1 MASSKRR
8 PKINKCADVEISH
21 RCHTRVKDAGH
32 ISQSSRQTGMVP
44 VSPPNVFMPMF
55 EGLRFNHWKTGVG
68 DDGIVLLGLDRA
80 NSSVNAISRAVLD
93 ELEQIVER
101 LAIEKPVGVIIYS
114 EKTSGFAVGAD
125 IRAFLEYAKNDTV
138 LENIEHG
145 QRVYEALARLP
156 CPTVAAVH
164 GACMGGGTELILACR
179 QRIAADDD
187 KTKIG
192 LPEVMLGIH
201 PGWGGTA
208 RLPRLIGAT
217 EALPIMLTGRALSAK
232 RALALG
238 VIDRICRADELL
250 AEARHLLRRP
260 HSRPLAQRAT
270 AWASNTWLARQILAP
285 VMLKQTAGKVR
296 KEHYPAPF
304 AMIDVWK
311 RGGADVGQRLKLEAR
326 SVERLAKTP
335 TAQNLIRIFF
345 LQERLKSQGAGVDA
359 AIKHVHVVGAGVMG
373 GDIAA
378 WAAFKGFEV
387 TLQDREMKFIQ
398 PALDRARALYEKK
411 LKNPEKVAEVV
422 RRLRADVD
430 GKGVAS
436 ADLAI
441 EAIYENADAKRALYC
456 TIEPQFHGDQLLASN
471 TSSIPLDQLREGL
484 SAPQRF
490 VGLHFFNPVAQMPL
504 VEVVRHD
511 QLDPAVEQRALAFCK
526 AIGKLPVAVK
536 GSPGFLVNRI
546 LMPYL
551 LEAMR
556 LYSEGVP
563 GPVLDRE
570 AKKFGMPMGP
580 IELADTVGLD
590 VCASVGKELA
600 AFLGLELP
608 PGLEDKLEVG
618 KRGKKDGQ
626 GLYTWHEGKP
636 QKPEIDKDYVMP
648 PDLQDR
654 MILPMINEAIACLAD
669 GVVDDADLLD
679 AGVIFGTGF
688 APFRGGPIQY
698 TRTEGA
704 ASLKQKLELLAKKYG
719 ARFLPK
725 QGWDHA
731 ALLPQTLQQQAASLH
746 TQSA

>member
-1 MASSKRR
+1 
-8 PKINKCADVEISH
+8 
-21 RCHTRVKDAGH
+21 
-32 ISQSSRQTGMVP
+32 
-44 VSPPNVFMPMF
+44 MF
-55 EGLRFNHWKTGVG
+55 EGLRFNHWKTSEG
-68 DDGIVLLGLDRA
+68 DDGVVTLTLDRA

-101 LAIEKPVGVIIYS
+101 MAIDRPAGVIVHS
-114 EKTSGFAVGAD
+114 AKSSGFAVGAD
-125 IRAFLEYAKNDTV
+125 VKEFIEYAKQDTV

-187 KTKIG
+187 TTRIA

-217 EALPIMLTGRALSAK
+217 EALPLMLTGKSLSAK
-232 RALALG
+232 RALGLG
-238 VIDRICRADELL
+238 VVDRLARPDELL
-250 AEARHLLRRP
+250 AEARLLLRHAAPRP
-260 HSRPLAQRAT
+260 FARRAK
-270 AWASNTWLARQILAP
+270 AWASNIWPARQILAP
-285 VMLKQTAGKVR
+285 MMFKQTAAKVR

-304 AMIDVWK
+304 AMIDAWK
-311 RGGADVGQRLKLEAR
+311 RGGSSIQQRLKIEAR
-326 SVERLAKTP
+326 SVAKLAKTP

-345 LQERLKSQGAGVDA
+345 LQERLKGQGGGTDP
-359 AIKHVHVVGAGVMG
+359 AIRHVHVVGAGVMG

-378 WAAFKGFEV
+378 WAALKGFDV

-398 PALDRARALYEKK
+398 PALDRARQLYEKK
-411 LKNPEKVAEVV
+411 LKTPEKVEAAM
-422 RRLRADVD
+422 RRLRADVE
-430 GKGVAS
+430 GSGVAS

-441 EAIYENADAKRALYC
+441 EAIYENAEAKEALYAG
-456 TIEPQFHGDQLLASN
+456 IEPQFRADEILASN
-471 TSSIPLDQLREGL
+471 TSSIPLDELRKNL
-484 SAPQRF
+484 VAPQRF
-490 VGLHFFNPVAQMPL
+490 LGLHFFNPVAQMPL

-511 QLDPAVEQRALAFCK
+511 RLDPAIEKRALAFCK

-536 GSPGFLVNRI
+536 GTPGFLVNRI

-600 AFLGLELP
+600 PFLGLEVP
-608 PGLEDKLEVG
+608 PGLDERLAAG

-626 GLYTWHEGKP
+626 GLYVWQDGKP
-636 QKPEIDKDYVMP
+636 QKPEIDKDYMTP
-648 PDLQDR
+648 PDLQER
-654 MILPMINEAIACLAD
+654 MILPMVNEAIACLAD

-698 TRTEGA
+698 ARSEGA
-704 ASLKQKLELLAKKYG
+704 DKLKARLEQLAQRYG
-719 ARFLPK
+719 DRFKPK
-725 QGWDHA
+725 NGWDLPALAQRGFELPA
-731 ALLPQTLQQQAASLH
+731 APAN
-746 TQSA
+746 

>member
-1 MASSKRR
+1 
-8 PKINKCADVEISH
+8 
-21 RCHTRVKDAGH
+21 
-32 ISQSSRQTGMVP
+32 
-44 VSPPNVFMPMF
+44 MF
-55 EGLRFNHWKTGVG
+55 EGLRFNHWKTSLG
-68 DDGIVLLGLDRA
+68 DDGIVTLSLDRKD
-80 NSSVNAISRAVLD
+80 SSVNAISRAVLN

-101 LAIEKPVGVIIYS
+101 LAIERPAGVIIHS
-114 EKTSGFAVGAD
+114 AKPSGFAVGAD
-125 IRAFLEYAKNDTV
+125 IKAFLEYAKNDTV

-145 QRVYEALARLP
+145 QRVYDALAKLP

-179 QRIAADDD
+179 QRIAADDE

-217 EALPIMLTGRALSAK
+217 EAMPIMLTGRSLSAK
-232 RALALG
+232 RAFTMG
-238 VIDRICRADELL
+238 VVDRLCRPEELL

-260 HSRPLAQRAT
+260 HPRPFAFRAK
-270 AWASNTWLARQILAP
+270 AWATNTWLARQILAP
-285 VMLKQTAGKVR
+285 IMLKQTAAKVR

-311 RGGADVGQRLKLEAR
+311 RGGSSITQRLKLEAR
-326 SVERLAKTP
+326 SVAKLSKTP

-345 LQERLKSQGAGVDA
+345 LQERLKGQGAGVDA

-378 WAAFKGFEV
+378 WAALRGFDV

-398 PALDRARALYEKK
+398 PALDRARTLYEKK
-411 LKNPEKVAEVV
+411 LKTPEKIEQTT
-422 RRLRADVD
+422 RRLRADVE

-441 EAIYENADAKRALYC
+441 EAIYENAEAKRELYGK
-456 TIEPQFHGDQLLASN
+456 IEPQFQGNQILATN
-471 TSSIPLDQLREGL
+471 TSSIPLDELRTGL
-484 SAPQRF
+484 AAPQRF
-490 VGLHFFNPVAQMPL
+490 LGLHFFNPVAQMPL

-511 QLDPAVEQRALAFCK
+511 QLDPTIEKRAMAFCK

-536 GSPGFLVNRI
+536 GTPGFLVNRI

-600 AFLGLELP
+600 PFLGLEVP
-608 PGLEDKLEVG
+608 PGLEDKMEVG

-626 GLYTWHEGKP
+626 GLYTWSEGKP
-636 QKPEIDKDYVMP
+636 QKPEVDKDYIMP
-648 PDLQDR
+648 PDLQER
-654 MILPMINEAIACLAD
+654 MILPMVNEAIACLAE

-698 TRTEGA
+698 VRTEGA
-704 ASLKQKLELLAKKYG
+704 DQLRQRLEQLAKRYG
-719 ARFLPK
+719 DRFRPK
-725 QGWDHA
+725 QGWDHP
-731 ALLPQTLQQQAASLH
+731 ALTAQTLDQQAASF
-746 TQSA
+746 AAAAA

>member
-1 MASSKRR
+1 
-8 PKINKCADVEISH
+8 
-21 RCHTRVKDAGH
+21 
-32 ISQSSRQTGMVP
+32 
-44 VSPPNVFMPMF
+44 MF
-55 EGLRFNHWKTGVG
+55 EGLRFNHWQTSEG
-68 DDGIVLLGLDRA
+68 DDGVVTLTLDRA
-80 NSSVNAISRAVLD
+80 DSRVNAISRNVLD

-101 LAIEKPVGVIIYS
+101 LAIDKPAGVIIHS
-114 EKTSGFAVGAD
+114 AKPAGFAVGAD
-125 IRAFLEYAKNDTV
+125 IKEFVEYARHDTV

-145 QRVYEALARLP
+145 QRIYESLARLP

-164 GACMGGGTELILACR
+164 GACMGGGTELILACH
-179 QRIAADDD
+179 QRIAADDE
-187 KTKIG
+187 KTRIA

-217 EALPIMLTGRALSAK
+217 DALPLMLTGKSLSARRALE
-232 RALALG
+232 LG
-238 VIDRICRADELL
+238 VVDRIARPAELL
-250 AEARHLLRRP
+250 AEARLLLRHAPPRP
-260 HSRPLAQRAT
+260 FARRAR

-285 VMLKQTAGKVR
+285 MMLKQTAAKVR

-311 RGGADVGQRLKLEAR
+311 RGGSGIQQRLKIEAR
-326 SVERLAKTP
+326 SVAKLAKTP

-345 LQERLKSQGAGVDA
+345 LQERLKSQGSGVEAGVRQ
-359 AIKHVHVVGAGVMG
+359 VHVVGAGVMG

-378 WAAFKGFEV
+378 WAALKGFDV
-387 TLQDREMKFIQ
+387 TLQDREMKYIQ
-398 PALDRARALYEKK
+398 PALDRARQLYEKK
-411 LKNPEKVAEVV
+411 LKSPEKVEAAI

-430 GKGVAS
+430 GSGVAS

-441 EAIYENADAKRALYC
+441 EAIYENADAKRALYGQ
-456 TIEPQFHGDQLLASN
+456 IEPQFQADEILASN
-471 TSSIPLDQLREGL
+471 TSSIPLDELRQGL
-484 SAPQRF
+484 QAPRRF
-490 VGLHFFNPVAQMPL
+490 LGLHFFNPVAQMPL

-511 QLDPAVEQRALAFCK
+511 QLDPAIEKRALAFCK

-536 GSPGFLVNRI
+536 GTPGFLVNRI

-551 LEAMR
+551 LEALR

-563 GPVLDRE
+563 GAVLDRE
-570 AKKFGMPMGP
+570 ARKFGMPMGP

-600 AFLGLELP
+600 PFLGLELP
-608 PGLEDKLEVG
+608 PGLDEKLDAG

-626 GLYTWHEGKP
+626 GLYVWQDGKP
-636 QKPEIDKDYVMP
+636 EKPEVDKEYVMP

-654 MILPMINEAIACLAD
+654 MILPMVNEAVACLAD

-698 TRTEGA
+698 ARSVGVDQLR
-704 ASLKQKLELLAKKYG
+704 SRLEQLARNYG
-719 ARFLPK
+719 ERFKPK
-725 QGWDHA
+725 HGWDHQ
-731 ALLPQTLQQQAASLH
+731 ALTDTGGKQEATHDA
-746 TQSA
+746 

>member
-1 MASSKRR
+1 
-8 PKINKCADVEISH
+8 
-21 RCHTRVKDAGH
+21 
-32 ISQSSRQTGMVP
+32 
-44 VSPPNVFMPMF
+44 MF
-55 EGLRFNHWKTGVG
+55 EGLRFKHWQTHDDEGV
-68 DDGIVLLGLDRA
+68 VTLTLDRA
-80 NSSVNAISRAVLD
+80 DSSVNAISRAVLD

-101 LAIEKPVGVIIYS
+101 LAIDMPAGVIIHS
-114 EKTSGFAVGAD
+114 AKSSGFAVGAD
-125 IRAFLEYAKNDTV
+125 IREFVEYARQDSV
-138 LENIEHG
+138 FENIKHG

-187 KTKIG
+187 KTRIG

-201 PGWGGTA
+201 PGWGGSA

-217 EALPIMLTGRALSAK
+217 EAMPVMLTGRPLSAR
-232 RALALG
+232 RALNLG
-238 VIDRICRADELL
+238 VVDAIVRPEDLL
-250 AEARHLLRRP
+250 AEARLL
-260 HSRPLAQRAT
+260 LQRAPARPFSRRAK

-285 VMLKQTAGKVR
+285 VMVKQTAAKVR

-304 AMIDVWK
+304 ALIDVWK
-311 RGGADVGQRLKLEAR
+311 RGGSSIEQRLKLEAA
-326 SVERLAKTP
+326 SVAKLAQTP

-345 LQERLKSQGAGVDA
+345 LQERLKNQGSGADP
-359 AIKHVHVVGAGVMG
+359 AISHVHVVGAGVMG

-378 WAAFKGFEV
+378 WAAFKGFDV
-387 TLQDREMKFIQ
+387 TLQDREMKYIQ
-398 PALDRARALYEKK
+398 PALDRARKLYEKK
-411 LKNPEKVAEVV
+411 LKTPAKIEEAM
-422 RRLRADVD
+422 RRLHADVE

-441 EAIYENADAKRALYC
+441 EAIYENSEAKQALYA
-456 TIEPQFHGDQLLASN
+456 TIEPQFQGDEILASN
-471 TSSIPLDQLREGL
+471 TSSIPLDALRKNL
-484 SAPQRF
+484 NAPQRF
-490 VGLHFFNPVAQMPL
+490 LGLHFFNPVAQMPL

-511 QLDPAVEQRALAFCK
+511 KLDPTIEKRALAFCK

-536 GSPGFLVNRI
+536 GTPGFLVNRI

-551 LEAMR
+551 LESMR
-556 LYSEGVP
+556 LHGEGVP
-563 GPVLDRE
+563 GPVLDRV

-600 AFLGLELP
+600 PFLGLELP
-608 PGLEDKLEVG
+608 SGMDEKLDAG

-626 GLYTWHEGKP
+626 GLYVWQDGKP
-636 QKPEIDKDYVMP
+636 QKPEVDKNYVQP
-648 PDLQDR
+648 PDLQER
-654 MILPMINEAIACLAD
+654 MILSMINEAVACLAE

-698 TRTEGA
+698 VRSEGA
-704 ASLKQKLELLAKKYG
+704 EKIKAKLQQLAQTYG
-719 ARFLPK
+719 DRFQPK
-725 QGWDHA
+725 QGWDHP
-731 ALLPQTLQQQAASLH
+731 ALAQNGFELPAKP
-746 TQSA
+746 

>member
-1 MASSKRR
+1 
-8 PKINKCADVEISH
+8 
-21 RCHTRVKDAGH
+21 
-32 ISQSSRQTGMVP
+32 
-44 VSPPNVFMPMF
+44 MF
-55 EGLRFNHWKTGVG
+55 EGLRFKHWQTRDDEGV
-68 DDGIVLLGLDRA
+68 ITLTLDRA
-80 NSSVNAISRAVLD
+80 DSSVNAICRAVLD

-101 LAIEKPVGVIIYS
+101 LAINLPTGVIIHS
-114 EKTSGFAVGAD
+114 AKPSGFAVGAD
-125 IRAFLEYAKNDTV
+125 IHEFVEYAKQDSV
-138 LENIEHG
+138 RENIEHG

-164 GACMGGGTELILACR
+164 GACLGGGTELILACR
-179 QRIAADDD
+179 LRIAADDE
-187 KTKIG
+187 KTRIG

-217 EALPIMLTGRALSAK
+217 DAMPVMLTGKPLSARRALS
-232 RALALG
+232 LG
-238 VIDRICRADELL
+238 VVDAVARPQELL
-250 AEARHLLRRP
+250 AEARVLLRRAP
-260 HSRPLAQRAT
+260 GRPFARRAK

-285 VMLKQTAGKVR
+285 VMVKQTAAKVR

-304 AMIDVWK
+304 ALIDVWK
-311 RGGADVGQRLKLEAR
+311 RGGGNIKQRLKLEAG
-326 SVERLAKTP
+326 SVAKLAQTS

-345 LQERLKSQGAGVDA
+345 LQEQLKNQGSGTDA
-359 AIKHVHVVGAGVMG
+359 AIRHVHVVGAGVMG

-378 WAAFKGFEV
+378 WAAFKGFDV
-387 TLQDREMKFIQ
+387 TLQDREMKLIQ
-398 PALDRARALYEKK
+398 PALDRARKLYEKK
-411 LKNPEKVAEVV
+411 LKAPDRIEGAMQ
-422 RRLRADVD
+422 RLRADVE
-430 GKGVAS
+430 GTGVAS

-441 EAIYENADAKRALYC
+441 EAIYENAEAKEALYA
-456 TIEPQFHGDQLLASN
+456 TIEPQFQAGQILASN
-471 TSSIPLDQLREGL
+471 TSSIPLDELRSKL

-490 VGLHFFNPVAQMPL
+490 LGLHFFNPVAQMPL

-511 QLDPAVEQRALAFCK
+511 KLDPAIEKRALAFCK

-536 GSPGFLVNRI
+536 GTPGFLVNRI

-551 LEAMR
+551 MEAMR
-556 LYSEGVP
+556 LFSEGVP

-600 AFLGLELP
+600 PFLGLELP
-608 PGLEDKLEVG
+608 PGMEERLEAG

-626 GLYTWHEGKP
+626 GLYVWQDGKP
-636 QKPEIDKDYVMP
+636 QKPELDKDYITP

-654 MILPMINEAIACLAD
+654 MILPMINEAVACLAD
-669 GVVDDADLLD
+669 GVVDHPDLLD

-698 TRTEGA
+698 VRSEGA
-704 ASLKQKLELLAKKYG
+704 DKIKAKLDELARRYG
-719 ARFLPK
+719 DRFKPK
-725 QGWDHA
+725 NGWDDP
-731 ALLPQTLQQQAASLH
+731 ALAISEV
-746 TQSA
+746 